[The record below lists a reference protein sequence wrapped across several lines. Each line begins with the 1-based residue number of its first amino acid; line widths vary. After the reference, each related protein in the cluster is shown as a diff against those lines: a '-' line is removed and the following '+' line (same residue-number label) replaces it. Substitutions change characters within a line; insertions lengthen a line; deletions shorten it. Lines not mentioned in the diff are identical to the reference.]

1 MEEEIMSNN
10 QEHSQHFTLDGFTQS
25 IHQPSP
31 IDSKLLSVLKLSDKI
46 KERMKEPITFL
57 PALIHHNSEPAI
69 FPNSIAIIQGQSGVH
84 KSGIAQSICA
94 CLIKSDTIQH
104 SLLGFELSPTARD
117 IGVLYID
124 TERNL
129 SDQLPYAMQ
138 KIVIQAGYSITDIPA
153 NFNCIS
159 FLKTPRKERLE
170 LANTLLNYYTKK
182 HKNHLLVVLDVS
194 TDFLSDFNNVSDSM
208 NLSDMMNQMIN
219 EHNVTF
225 ICVIHENPGSEKA
238 RGHYGTEIS
247 NKATTIMQVSEC
259 KHNVRPEPT
268 YELKFLKNRNTRRLA
283 SMFFEFNEESRN
295 LVQLDKE
302 IVNAIID
309 SKKHK
314 ANVEQVQQ
322 VMELLFASVDEISRQ
337 DLLQK
342 MSVNL
347 NIGERTAIDR
357 LKEFLHSAI
366 TITKEGIPHTLSVE
380 KKHKHDIYFLT
391 IKQ

>member
-1 MEEEIMSNN
+1 MSIDKENTPKFSLEAFNESLN
-10 QEHSQHFTLDGFTQS
+10 QHEPCNTDIIQLLDL
-25 IHQPSP
+25 
-31 IDSKLLSVLKLSDKI
+31 SKQI

-94 CLIKSDTIQH
+94 CLIQSDTIQH
-104 SLLGFELSPTARD
+104 PLLGFELSPTVSD
-117 IGVLYID
+117 VGVLYID

-138 KIVIQAGYSITDIPA
+138 KIVIQAGYSIVNIPS

-159 FLKTPRKERLE
+159 LLKTPRKQRLE
-170 LANTLLNYYTKK
+170 LANTLLNYYTKQM
-182 HKNHLLVVLDVS
+182 NSHLVVVLDVS

-259 KHNVRPEPT
+259 KYNMRPDPT
-268 YELKFLKNRNTRRLA
+268 YELKFLKNRNTKRLP

-302 IVNAIID
+302 IVKAIID
-309 SKKHK
+309 SKNIK
-314 ANVEQVQQ
+314 AHVEQVQK
-322 VMELLFASVDEISRQ
+322 VMEQVFASVEEISRQ

-357 LKEFLHSAI
+357 LKEFVNSAI
-366 TITKEGIPHTLSVE
+366 TITKEGIPHILSVD

>member
-1 MEEEIMSNN
+1 MSIYKENTPNFSLEAFNESLN
-10 QEHSQHFTLDGFTQS
+10 QQKPLDKN
-25 IHQPSP
+25 ILALL
-31 IDSKLLSVLKLSDKI
+31 DLSKQI

-138 KIVIQAGYSITDIPA
+138 KIVIQAGYSIVNIPA

-159 FLKTPRKERLE
+159 FLQTPRKDRHGL
-170 LANTLLNYYTKK
+170 LNTLLKYYTKQI
-182 HKNHLLVVLDVS
+182 NRHLLVVLDVS

-247 NKATTIMQVSEC
+247 NKATTIMQVSEY
-259 KHNVRPEPT
+259 KQNMRPDPT
-268 YELKFLKNRNTRRLA
+268 FELKFLKNRNTKRLP

-314 ANVEQVQQ
+314 ANVEQIQK

-342 MSVNL
+342 MIVNL

-366 TITKEGIPHTLSVE
+366 TITKEGIAHTLSVE

>member
-1 MEEEIMSNN
+1 MSIDKENLPKFSLEAFNESLN
-10 QEHSQHFTLDGFTQS
+10 QQEPCNTDIIQLLDL
-25 IHQPSP
+25 
-31 IDSKLLSVLKLSDKI
+31 SKQI

-94 CLIKSDTIQH
+94 CLIQSDTIQH
-104 SLLGFELSPTARD
+104 SLLGFELSPTVSD
-117 IGVLYID
+117 VGVLYID

-138 KIVIQAGYSITDIPA
+138 KIVIQAGYSIVNIPS

-159 FLKTPRKERLE
+159 LLKTPRKQRLE
-170 LANTLLNYYTKK
+170 LANTLLNYYTKQM
-182 HKNHLLVVLDVS
+182 NSHLVVVLDVS

-268 YELKFLKNRNTRRLA
+268 YELKFLKNRNTKRLP

-302 IVNAIID
+302 IVKAIID
-309 SKKHK
+309 SKNIK
-314 ANVEQVQQ
+314 AHIEQVQK
-322 VMELLFASVDEISRQ
+322 VMEQVFASVEEISRQ

-357 LKEFLHSAI
+357 LKEFVNSAI
-366 TITKEGIPHTLSVE
+366 TITKEGIPHILSVD